1 MITRSYD
8 VIVAGF
14 RPGGLLAGALL
25 AKRGLRVLVLH
36 QDYAGPVERGRHLFP
51 SHRYPFMGLEHP
63 DFLGAAFDQLTIHPN
78 ERRAL
83 KPLVP
88 GFQVILP
95 RQRVDVY
102 ADDRLKAELSREFRE
117 EAVLLEAFYT
127 RAKEE
132 AEILSELWQDRRVR
146 VPTPTLLQKVGLGN
160 MAGKDKGLFLNRP
173 VTVGDLYA
181 ELEASPALRAFFNVQ
196 LMAFGYVTAPE
207 HLPMSVAG
215 HILTAARSGLIGDLE
230 QVEPLQELLL
240 ERIQSLHSDV
250 MPKRL
255 ERLEFSWGRCSS
267 FYFEGDSQKSSCEYL
282 LWNTAWD
289 GLIPLLPESVARKGY
304 TSRGVLPSQLRFTVH
319 VVLDDFVIPVGM
331 QENALVVGNLEEPF
345 SDGNVLH
352 VSISPEGSERF
363 APLGVRAVTLS
374 TWVSAAKPPETT
386 EACRALTTKMMTLLK
401 KVMPFLDEYIKEV
414 HVPTGAELG
423 ETWFDAG
430 QVGRQ
435 YPLDLGPGP
444 RLPHWNLF
452 HLGRET
458 FPLLGVDGELGAGMM
473 TEQAITALVT
483 RKA

>member
-25 AKRGLRVLVLH
+25 AKRGLRVLVL
-36 QDYAGPVERGRHLFP
+36 QQEEEGSNAQGKHLFP

-63 DFLGAAFDQLTIHPN
+63 DFLGAAFDQLTIHPS

-83 KPLVP
+83 KPMVP

-95 RQRVDVY
+95 RHRVDVY
-102 ADDRLKAELSREFRE
+102 ADDRLKAELTREFRD

-132 AEILSELWQDRRVR
+132 AEIFSELWQDRRVR

-160 MAGKDKGLFLNRP
+160 MGGKERGLFVNRP

-181 ELEASPALRAFFNVQ
+181 ELEAPPALRAYFNVQ
-196 LMAFGYVTAPE
+196 LLAFGYVTAPE
-207 HLPMSVAG
+207 LLPMPVAG
-215 HILTAARSGLIGDLE
+215 HILTSARSGLVGDLE

-250 MPKRL
+250 MTKRL
-255 ERLEFSWGRCSS
+255 ERLDFSWGRCSG
-267 FYFEGDSQKSSCEYL
+267 FHFEGDAQKSSCEYL
-282 LWNTAWD
+282 LWNASWQ
-289 GLIPLLPESVARKGY
+289 GLLPLLPEGVARKGY
-304 TSRGVLPSQLRFTVH
+304 TGRGVLPSHLRFTVQLE
-319 VVLDDFVIPVGM
+319 LDDFVIPVGM
-331 QENALVVGNLEEPF
+331 QEHVLMVGKLEEPL
-345 SDGNVLH
+345 SDGNFLH
-352 VSISPEGSERF
+352 VSLSPEGSERF
-363 APLGVRAVTLS
+363 APLGARSATVSTL
-374 TWVSAAKPPETT
+374 VSAAKPPATL
-386 EACRALTTKMMTLLK
+386 EARRALVTKMLVLLK
-401 KVMPFLDEYIKEV
+401 KVMPYLDEYIKAV
-414 HVPTGAELG
+414 HIPEGAEER

-430 QVGRQ
+430 EVMQR

-444 RLPHWNLF
+444 RLPHWNVF
-452 HLGRET
+452 QLGRET

-473 TEQAITALVT
+473 TEQAITALAT
-483 RKA
+483 RK